1 MKHYLFE
8 YIWQFIPV
16 ITKMLIIIFF
26 EKTDTWAEEQTGAKI
41 TRKLQ
46 TDKTDV
52 MVQTQLKAKLVYSTE
67 VELEGN

>member
-1 MKHYLFE
+1 
-8 YIWQFIPV
+8 
-16 ITKMLIIIFF
+16 MLIYIFF
-26 EKTDTWAEEQTGAKI
+26 LKTDTWAEEQTAAKI